1 MAKGSY
7 CHAPQGMLSFDVDN
21 RRERRP
27 RRSTMGRREEKNT
40 PQGKKKRRQG
50 REMPPLSLLD
60 KYICWAGR
68 RDDDDGAS
76 ETLRT
81 EAIKQENTKTD
92 KTSVNVGFSPLEII
106 KNS

>member
-1 MAKGSY
+1 MPK
-7 CHAPQGMLSFDVDN
+7 
-21 RRERRP
+21 
-27 RRSTMGRREEKNT
+27 
-40 PQGKKKRRQG
+40 GKKKRRQG

-92 KTSVNVGFSPLEII
+92 KKCINVGFFPLENI
-106 KNS
+106 KIS

>member
-1 MAKGSY
+1 MPK
-7 CHAPQGMLSFDVDN
+7 
-21 RRERRP
+21 
-27 RRSTMGRREEKNT
+27 
-40 PQGKKKRRQG
+40 GKKKRKER
-50 REMPPLSLLD
+50 RSMPPLCLLD

-76 ETLRT
+76 EILRT

-92 KTSVNVGFSPLEII
+92 KTSANVGFSPLEII